1 MAKVPLCFYIL
12 LVILAV
18 IQTIF
23 YYPQLTDTVA
33 SHFGGSGRANGWSS
47 KETFFLIH
55 FGAILL
61 ITGISLLFPL
71 MLRHVPA
78 SIINLPNKKYWLSEE
93 RREQTFM
100 FIKGKMYWFGVVN
113 LLLIICTIQL
123 AINANLHPKEGF
135 SSFAMWMV
143 LGAYLIC
150 LLIWI
155 ITLITRFRKPP

>member
-1 MAKVPLCFYIL
+1 MAKVQLYIYIL

-23 YYPQLTDTVA
+23 YYPQLPDTLA
-33 SHFGGSGRANGWSS
+33 SHFGGSGGANGWSP

-55 FGAILL
+55 FGTILL
-61 ITGISLLFPL
+61 ITGIFLLFPL
-71 MLRHVPA
+71 ILRHTPT

-100 FIKGKMYWFGVVN
+100 FIKEKMYWFGVVN

-123 AINANLHPKEGF
+123 AINANLDSKKGF
-135 SSFAMWMV
+135 SSSAMWII

-155 ITLITRFRKPP
+155 ITFITRFRKVA

>member
-1 MAKVPLCFYIL
+1 MAKVPLYIYLL

-23 YYPQLTDTVA
+23 YYPQLPDTVA
-33 SHFGGSGRANGWSS
+33 SHFGGSGGANSWSP

-55 FGAILL
+55 FGTILL
-61 ITGISLLFPL
+61 ITGIFLLFPL
-71 MLRHVPA
+71 VLRHVPT

-100 FIKGKMYWFGVVN
+100 FIKEKMYWFGAVN

-123 AINANLHPKEGF
+123 AINGNLNPTEGF
-135 SSFAMWMV
+135 SSSTMWVV
-143 LGAYLIC
+143 LSAYLAY

-155 ITLITRFRKPP
+155 TTFIIRFRKVA